1 MAMRVL
7 CVNADN
13 NSELYELEFVSYDG
27 AYPNLC
33 SGTLRLRL
41 NGKVVVFPSHSLMS
55 GGSVSF
61 DDDWSEIV
69 TDGPWSITKYPD
81 DFPDS
86 LQLRLAVNRLV
97 NDNVPCGCCG
107 GCV

>member
-1 MAMRVL
+1 MRVL
-7 CVNADN
+7 CVNTDN
-13 NSELYELEFVSYDG
+13 SSELYELEFVSYDG

-33 SGTLRLRL
+33 SGILKLML
-41 NGKVVVFPSHSLMS
+41 NGKIVVFSSHSLMS

-61 DDDWSEIV
+61 NDDWSEIV
-69 TDGPWSITKYPD
+69 VTDGPWTITQYPD

-97 NDNVPCGCCG
+97 NDNVRWGCCG